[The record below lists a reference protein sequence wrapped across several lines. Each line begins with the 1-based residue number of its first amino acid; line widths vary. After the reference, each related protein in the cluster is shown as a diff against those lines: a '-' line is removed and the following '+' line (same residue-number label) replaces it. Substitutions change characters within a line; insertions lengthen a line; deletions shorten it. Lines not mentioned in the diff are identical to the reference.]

1 MGSLFDSLQI
11 KGFYQTRST
20 VTDPGKITIGSIRIK
35 TILGMIE
42 KEIGKGPGSQSV
54 GQIIGLSEKEAGA
67 ELDQHHRGTF
77 RRYTQFL
84 GVSEEEESPARLG
97 RHMQGR

>member
-20 VTDPGKITIGSIRIK
+20 VTDSGKITIGSIRIK
-35 TILGMIE
+35 TILGMTE
-42 KEIGKGPGSQSV
+42 KEIGKGLGSQSV

-67 ELDQHHRGTF
+67 EPDQHHRGTF
-77 RRYTQFL
+77 LRYTQFL
-84 GVSEEEESPARLG
+84 DI
-97 RHMQGR
+97 